1 MGAGVAVTAA
11 PAGTGKKKA
20 VASLPRPGEFVGG

>member
-1 MGAGVAVTAA
+1 MGAGVVVAAA